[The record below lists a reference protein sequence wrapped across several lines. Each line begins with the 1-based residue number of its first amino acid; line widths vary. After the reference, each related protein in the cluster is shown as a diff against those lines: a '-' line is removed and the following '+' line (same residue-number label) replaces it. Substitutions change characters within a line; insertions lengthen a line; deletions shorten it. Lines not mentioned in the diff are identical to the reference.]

1 MQLPTSEVGMIGGPA
16 SHRFGEHT
24 GEVRLEVS
32 APTCEELFAE
42 AGRGLAELML
52 GEVPRASAAS
62 ETRPVEVHGR
72 DRAALL
78 VDWLN
83 ELIFL
88 SETSKQVFTRFEVER
103 ITETEARARV
113 AGVAAEAL
121 KTPVKAATLHGVSVS
136 RGKGGWQASVVLD
149 V

>member
-1 MQLPTSEVGMIGGPA
+1 MGSGAA

-42 AGRGLAELML
+42 AGRALAELML
-52 GEVPRASAAS
+52 GELPQTPAAPG
-62 ETRPVEVHGR
+62 TRPVEVHGR

-88 SETSKQVFTRFEVER
+88 SETSKQVFTRFQVER

-136 RGKGGWQASVVLD
+136 RSGGGWQASVVLD